1 MLGLFKKNKVSAPS
15 SLNKI
20 ALNKF
25 KKNKT
30 GIFSVYFVIF
40 SLLLAILG
48 YLIVPDNTP
57 YANQQIL
64 EISLSKPLSKHQFI
78 KITQNKSP
86 QKVSFLKRIIS
97 GKPENHN
104 FIPITDYKII
114 GDSIYYSVYKMEA
127 PYDKFSVHVADVLF
141 DIKEIKSTN
150 KDFFE
155 IITTEGE
162 LIQMTNSEASERIQK
177 KHILTKR

>member
-114 GDSIYYSVYKMEA
+114 GDSCT
-127 PYDKFSVHVADVLF
+127 
-141 DIKEIKSTN
+141 DITEEMKQKRLRDQRLKKWRESLKKEKE
-150 KDFFE
+150 K
-155 IITTEGE
+155 G
-162 LIQMTNSEASERIQK
+162 
-177 KHILTKR
+177 